1 MEEGKLKRKK
11 ISAETTVEILF
22 FLFLLVFYLM
32 WARLQ
37 PMGAGP
43 DEQMRYQIADY
54 IYRHGSLPVGDDPSV
69 RNVVWGI
76 SYAFSPILSYM
87 IAAVFMKAVSL
98 VTTAPFALLLA
109 ARFVNILFG
118 LGTVWLVLDMGK
130 RLFDRRK
137 AWIAAA
143 FVGLLPGSLFVFT
156 YVNCDALAVFSTAVI
171 VYAWVR
177 YLDEGWIYK
186 NCVILALGVA
196 ACALSYYNAYGFIL
210 CSIFFFG
217 ITLFMEAKKKG
228 KYTDFVKKGLLVCVI
243 VLLLAAWWFIRNAIL
258 YDGDFIGMNASTI
271 CAEKYAKKNY
281 KPSNRRTPQMAGY
294 SLLDMLNYGFPQE
307 DGFSWVEL
315 VSGSFVG
322 RFGNM
327 DVFMP
332 KWLINNYL
340 DFIKAGFLLIFLH
353 PVKTF
358 AIRVKKQ
365 WSVKGIFNWCML
377 AAMIIPNILNAYYS
391 YASDYQPQGRYSL
404 PMIVPLM
411 YFMVMGYGNLFDVQ
425 IKKESL
431 RKKIYAAICVAL
443 AVLAIFVFLGVIWP
457 EYKDVPF
464 SIRAF
469 IYGS

>member
-32 WARLQ
+32 WARVQ

-43 DEQMRYQIADY
+43 DEQMRYHIADY
-54 IYRHGSLPVGDDPSV
+54 IYKHGSLPVGDDPSV

-87 IAAVFMKAVSL
+87 IAAVFMKAVSF

-243 VLLLAAWWFIRNAIL
+243 VLLLAASGEDFCNPCEKTVECESDFQLVHAGCDDHSEYIECIL
-258 YDGDFIGMNASTI
+258 FLCIGLSATGTLQS
-271 CAEKYAKKNY
+271 
-281 KPSNRRTPQMAGY
+281 SNDRAAYVFHG
-294 SLLDMLNYGFPQE
+294 NGI
-307 DGFSWVEL
+307 WK
-315 VSGSFVG
+315 SF
-322 RFGNM
+322 
-327 DVFMP
+327 
-332 KWLINNYL
+332 
-340 DFIKAGFLLIFLH
+340 
-353 PVKTF
+353 
-358 AIRVKKQ
+358 
-365 WSVKGIFNWCML
+365 
-377 AAMIIPNILNAYYS
+377 
-391 YASDYQPQGRYSL
+391 
-404 PMIVPLM
+404 
-411 YFMVMGYGNLFDVQ
+411 
-425 IKKESL
+425 
-431 RKKIYAAICVAL
+431 
-443 AVLAIFVFLGVIWP
+443 
-457 EYKDVPF
+457 
-464 SIRAF
+464 
-469 IYGS
+469 

>member
-1 MEEGKLKRKK
+1 MKRKK

-32 WARLQ
+32 WARVQ

-54 IYRHGSLPVGDDPSV
+54 IYKHGSLPVGDDPSV

-87 IAAVFMKAVSL
+87 IAAVFMKAVSF

-217 ITLFMEAKKKG
+217 FCEKG
-228 KYTDFVKKGLLVCVI
+228 TSCLCDRSAVGCMVVHSKC
-243 VLLLAAWWFIRNAIL
+243 N
-258 YDGDFIGMNASTI
+258 
-271 CAEKYAKKNY
+271 
-281 KPSNRRTPQMAGY
+281 
-294 SLLDMLNYGFPQE
+294 SL
-307 DGFSWVEL
+307 
-315 VSGSFVG
+315 
-322 RFGNM
+322 
-327 DVFMP
+327 
-332 KWLINNYL
+332 
-340 DFIKAGFLLIFLH
+340 
-353 PVKTF
+353 
-358 AIRVKKQ
+358 
-365 WSVKGIFNWCML
+365 
-377 AAMIIPNILNAYYS
+377 
-391 YASDYQPQGRYSL
+391 
-404 PMIVPLM
+404 
-411 YFMVMGYGNLFDVQ
+411 
-425 IKKESL
+425 
-431 RKKIYAAICVAL
+431 
-443 AVLAIFVFLGVIWP
+443 
-457 EYKDVPF
+457 
-464 SIRAF
+464 
-469 IYGS
+469 